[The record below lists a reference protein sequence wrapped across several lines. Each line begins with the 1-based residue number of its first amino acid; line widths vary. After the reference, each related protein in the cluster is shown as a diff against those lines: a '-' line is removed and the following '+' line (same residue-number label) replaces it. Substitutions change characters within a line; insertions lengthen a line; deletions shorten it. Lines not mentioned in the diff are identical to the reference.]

1 MMNARDNM
9 TKWAVAVLVLALLAG
24 WTAEAQTT
32 RGPGMSSGSGTGTGA
47 GGMMGGVIR
56 NDSGSISG
64 VGPGLTGSGT
74 ILRGQP
80 LSPLPGAGERENLVP
95 FGPGVDVTY
104 PNDPYLIPFLTM
116 EQPGAHTEGK
126 IPDRVTDDLLHN
138 ARLIKSPGER
148 SLALQRIANGAIAS
162 NQLNLAHHVLDE
174 ATTASSEITIPLMRD
189 QRLIAIV
196 TSMTF
201 LTDALL
207 RRSRESLNLADAS
220 ASPDA
225 AAPAAAATPAAAPAA
240 AAVPAPAPAAAAV
253 PAPAPAAPAAEAPP
267 KSHDTSTMVRMAQLE
282 WKRAAYLATKIH
294 NPTYRNEMLYKVAE
308 SVASGS
314 SSLATDFIK
323 VTDADTA
330 ANRQAP
336 STSERDDTHRKLA
349 DALLIDSWDIANQ
362 IDRLI
367 WKYRAMV
374 RIALTAA
381 DSRQYARAVELCRM
395 IDNAEARAE
404 AMLTL
409 AESQCRHNQ
418 NKEAST
424 TYELAAEAVASVHQ
438 EGLRGVLAGFLV
450 DSLISTGRFDDAR
463 ACIGLYP
470 ETSQQLVGLGAI
482 AESQGRRG
490 LAESA
495 RRWIATKV
503 PEQYRATLYRR
514 VTSGALWAM
523 EQSRGRD
530 KDLLNRPEPL
540 PIP

>member
-1 MMNARDNM
+1 MVSAHDNL
-9 TKWAVAVLVLALLAG
+9 TKWAVIVLGLALMGG
-24 WTAEAQTT
+24 WTVEGQTT
-32 RGPGMSSGSGTGTGA
+32 GGPGMSSGSGTGTGA

-56 NDSGSISG
+56 NNSGSISG

-80 LSPLPGAGERENLVP
+80 VAPLPGAGARENLVP

-104 PNDPYLIPFLTM
+104 PDDPYLIPFLTM
-116 EQPGAHTEGK
+116 EQPGVHTEGK
-126 IPDRVTDDLLHN
+126 VPDKVTEELLHN

-148 SLALQRIANGAIAS
+148 SLALQRLANGAIAS
-162 NQLNLAHHVLDE
+162 GQLNLAHHVLEE
-174 ATTASSEITIPLMRD
+174 ATKASAEVDIPLMRD

-196 TSMTF
+196 TSLTF

-207 RRSRESLNLADAS
+207 RRSRENLNLADAVP
-220 ASPDA
+220 AAPNA
-225 AAPAAAATPAAAPAA
+225 AAPAPP
-240 AAVPAPAPAAAAV
+240 
-253 PAPAPAAPAAEAPP
+253 PAPAAPAAEAEP
-267 KSHDTSTMVRMAQLE
+267 KRHDTNTMVRMARLE
-282 WKRAAYLATKIH
+282 WNRAAYLASNIA

-314 SSLATDFIK
+314 SSLAIDFIK
-323 VTDADTA
+323 TQEVETTPKK
-330 ANRQAP
+330 QAP
-336 STSERDDTHRKLA
+336 ATSERDETHRNLA
-349 DALLIDSWDIANQ
+349 DALLRDSWEVANK

-381 DSRQYARAVELCRM
+381 DSRQYARAVELCRG

-450 DSLISTGRFDDAR
+450 DSLIATGRFDDAR

-470 ETSQQLVGLGAI
+470 ETSQQLVALGAI

-503 PEQYRATLYRR
+503 PEQHRAVLYRR
-514 VTSGALWAM
+514 VTSGALWAI
-523 EQSRGRD
+523 EQNRGRD